1 MYREGGNIMQIYV
14 FKIYIINSVKKDSV
28 QYSFNDTNSARREM
42 SVIRV
47 DDDS

>member
-1 MYREGGNIMQIYV
+1 MFYQDKYNQFSSEKY
-14 FKIYIINSVKKDSV
+14 SV
-28 QYSFNDTNSARREM
+28 QYSFNKTYTARREM